1 MQTVA
6 ATIPTSAHE
15 ACANCGLTLSGKFC
29 AGCGQSVEAIR
40 RPAWEF
46 VHHALETFFDFDA
59 RGVKTLALLFV
70 PGEVTAQ
77 YLAGRRA
84 RFVPPIRF
92 YVLVSLAFFLAI
104 WATNTAMVQF
114 YAVKVPA
121 GQTASRLGLK
131 LLEPLDEHPSSEARA
146 VVERLHIFEIDGK
159 APDWANRISD
169 GLQRATSDPKLLNER
184 LSDLFPKLMFSLVPL
199 FGLLLRLLYLLRG
212 RLLVEHLVFALYFHS
227 FAFILASL
235 LIVIAPI
242 LPVGVPKWLFFLITA
257 GYLLVAMRRVFG
269 GGWFGTAIREAVL
282 LSLYGL
288 ILTAGE
294 LLLIGA
300 GLSEV

>member
-1 MQTVA
+1 MQTDA
-6 ATIPTSAHE
+6 TTIPPLALET
-15 ACANCGLTLSGKFC
+15 CANCNVALTGQFC
-29 AGCGQSVEAIR
+29 ARCGQSVEAIK

-46 VHHALETFFDFDA
+46 IHHALEVFFDFDA
-59 RGVKTLALLFV
+59 RGLKTLALLFV

-92 YVLVSLAFFLAI
+92 YILVSLAFFLAI

-121 GQTASRLGLK
+121 GESASRLGMK
-131 LLEPLDEHPSSEARA
+131 LLEPLDEHPDTEAKTVA
-146 VVERLHIFEIDGK
+146 EKLHVFEIDGK
-159 APDWANRISD
+159 APDWANRLSD
-169 GLQRATSDPKLLNER
+169 GLQRATSDPKLLNAR

-199 FGLLLRLLYLLRG
+199 FGLLLRLLYLRRG
-212 RLLVEHLVFALYFHS
+212 RFLVEHLVFALYFHS
-227 FAFILASL
+227 FAFIVASL
-235 LIVIAPI
+235 LIVAAPI
-242 LPVGVPKWLFFLITA
+242 LPVGVPKWLFFLVTA
-257 GYLLVAMRRVFG
+257 GYLLIAMRRVFG
-269 GGWFGTAIREAVL
+269 GGWFGTAVREAVL

-288 ILTAGE
+288 TLIAGE

-300 GLSEV
+300 GLSEI